1 MTELPIYAR
10 ASCGIQGLPASA
22 RAPDIVG
29 TSFARGSEGEPEC
42 SLIDR
47 AKRDPRAFAELY
59 RRHYRAMA
67 GYVYRRIG
75 DVHTTED
82 LVAETFVTAMRAL
95 PRYRHRGAPIRA
107 WFYRIATNTV
117 NRWVRRDRHRS
128 VRGLDECS
136 PSDTSVTTSVTNE
149 PANLEHA
156 RTALLSLKPKHQAVL
171 ALYYLEQMSVDEV
184 AAVVGCRVGTVKSR
198 LSRARDA
205 LRDRLTRGR

>member
-10 ASCGIQGLPASA
+10 ASCGIQGLPAFA
-22 RAPDIVG
+22 RAPDSVG
-29 TSFARGSEGEPEC
+29 LDSARGSEGESEREV
-42 SLIDR
+42 IER

-59 RRHYRAMA
+59 RRHYTAIA

-75 DVHTTED
+75 NAHTTED
-82 LVAETFVTAMRAL
+82 LVAETFMTAMRAL
-95 PRYRHRGAPIRA
+95 PRYRHRGTPIRA

-117 NRWVRRDRHRS
+117 SRWVRRDRHRS

-136 PSDTSVTTSVTNE
+136 PSDASVTTSVMNE

-171 ALYYLEQMSVDEV
+171 TLHYLEQMRVEEV
-184 AAVVGCRVGTVKSR
+184 AAVIGCRVGTVKSR
-198 LSRARDA
+198 LSRAREA